1 MFGAPLAPTP
11 QPPAAMC
18 AAHSR
23 ALLTRFECTASG
35 GRACEARKLLMP
47 PTSAPSAPLGTT
59 TATATG
65 GGGGGAVWGGYVA
78 GGRVGGVVG
87 GTVVGAAVVVVGFGR
102 VVVVVDRGT
111 GRVIGAGSGS
121 MA

>member
-1 MFGAPLAPTP
+1 MVGPPLAPTP

-35 GRACEARKLLMP
+35 GRPCEARKLLMP
-47 PTSAPSAPLGTT
+47 PTSAPAAPLGTT

-87 GTVVGAAVVVVGFGR
+87 GPGGGASVGVQGSCRMGGGR
-102 VVVVVDRGT
+102 
-111 GRVIGAGSGS
+111 
-121 MA
+121 